1 MEAFV
6 SGSSSNPGSPTSF
19 SHSNG
24 RKTSVVDP
32 YGDNSPG
39 SSGSNAAPD
48 KTKKD
53 EERTR
58 SRKGERIWP
67 WKEGTCRR
75 VASDAWNKM
84 KAIFHAVAAPLSGKT
99 KGNVDEEE
107 VELDV
112 LRGETRHFNGRPHNT
127 TTSAPRS
134 RLPVERETTG
144 NQTWSQRYQ
153 ARFRPRRDEPAPKD
167 PYDNGFLSAPS
178 STPCSTSNGT
188 TASRNNASSEGQP
201 IKKTPSPGTW
211 FSGLL

>member
-39 SSGSNAAPD
+39 SSGGNAAPD
-48 KTKKD
+48 KKKKKD

-58 SRKGERIWP
+58 NGKGERIWP
-67 WKEGTCRR
+67 WKEGACRR
-75 VASDAWNKM
+75 VASDAWNKV

-99 KGNVDEEE
+99 KEEE

-112 LRGETRHFNGRPHNT
+112 LPGETRRFNDGPHNPR
-127 TTSAPRS
+127 TSTPWS
-134 RLPVERETTG
+134 RPAVDRETAG
-144 NQTWSQRYQ
+144 NQTWSPRCQ

-178 STPCSTSNGT
+178 STPCSTSNGKYS
-188 TASRNNASSEGQP
+188 SRSNASGEGMP